1 MKIKDFND
9 RLKDS
14 ILIADGAMGS
24 LLHETVGAV
33 RCFDELNMTEP
44 EAVFRVHH
52 SYIAAGAQ
60 IIETNTFGANRF
72 KLAPIG
78 LGDDVHRL
86 NSRGVKIAREARE
99 SAAREVLI
107 AGSIGPLGIGVQ
119 ARHPEPDEIIDVFH
133 EQALALEER
142 GVDFFILETFS
153 YVDELMLAIDAIRS
167 FSGLPIVA
175 QLTYS
180 EEGTTYGDVNAF
192 LAATMLKDKNVQ
204 VIGANCTLGPQSLLP
219 ILRELASVD
228 GVCVSGMPN
237 AGFPKKEGD
246 RIVYPKSSP
255 EYFALFAREAAEAG
269 VRILGGCCGTTPAH
283 IRAMANQ
290 VKALKPGHA
299 HHAGAVVTVKE
310 PIVPVQQKEPES
322 KFWKKLQKKEFAVC
336 VEIDPPKGIALDR
349 IYEQVDKV
357 MASNKV
363 DCIDINSGAMAR
375 VGMDALIV
383 AGALEARGVET
394 VPHLTTRDQN
404 IIGLQAMLLGAWT
417 VGGVRNVLGIT
428 GDPPSVGD
436 YPETSGV
443 YEVDSVGLVKILS
456 RLNQGTD
463 WAGKTLGGQT
473 NFTIGVALNPVAD
486 DLDNEI
492 ARFHAKVEAGAHFA
506 MTQPLFDP
514 EHWHAFLKKLG
525 GKPAIPVLIGVWP
538 LNSYKQALRLNN
550 EVPGIMIPE
559 PLLKSMEAAGVSA
572 RERGFEVAR
581 EMLAWARSEL
591 AGAYLIPPFK
601 RYEEILEI
609 L

>member
-1 MKIKDFND
+1 MKISDFNG

-33 RCFDELNMTEP
+33 RCFDELNTTEP
-44 EAVFRVHH
+44 EAVFRVHQA
-52 SYIAAGAQ
+52 YIEAGAQ

-78 LGDDVHRL
+78 LGDDVQRL

-119 ARHPEPDEIIDVFH
+119 ARHPEPDEIINVFH

-180 EEGTTYGDVNAF
+180 EEGTTYGDVSPF

-219 ILRELASVD
+219 ILRELASVE
-228 GVCVSGMPN
+228 GVSVSGMPN

-299 HHAGAVVTVKE
+299 HHVGTVVTVKQ
-310 PIVPVQQKEPES
+310 PMVPVQQKEPES

-357 MASNKV
+357 MASGKV

-492 ARFHAKVEAGAHFA
+492 ERFHAKVEAGAHFA

-514 EHWHAFLKKLG
+514 EHWHVFLKKLG

-559 PLLKSMEAAGVSA
+559 PLLKSMEAAGVAA
-572 RERGFEVAR
+572 RERGFEVAK
-581 EMLAWARSEL
+581 EMLAWARTEL

>member
-1 MKIKDFND
+1 LKIQDFNE

-24 LLHETVGAV
+24 FLHEAVGPQ
-33 RCFDELNMTEP
+33 RCFDELNSTEP
-44 EAVFRVHH
+44 EAVFRVHQA
-52 SYIAAGAQ
+52 YIEAGAQ

-72 KLAPIG
+72 KLAPLG
-78 LGDDVHRL
+78 LAEEVQRL

-99 SAAREVLI
+99 SASREVLI
-107 AGSIGPLGIGVQ
+107 AGSIGPLGLGVQ
-119 ARHPEPDEIIDVFH
+119 SRHPEPEEIQDIFH

-142 GVDFFILETFS
+142 GVDFYILETFS
-153 YVDELMLAIDAIRS
+153 YIEELLLAIDAIRS

-175 QLTYS
+175 QLTYA
-180 EEGTTYGDVNAF
+180 EEGTTYGDVRPTNA
-192 LAATMLKDKNVQ
+192 AEQLKGKNVQ
-204 VIGANCTLGPQSLLP
+204 VIGANCTLGPQALLR
-219 ILRELASVD
+219 ILAELSAVD
-228 GVCVSGMPN
+228 NIRVSGMPN
-237 AGFPKKEGD
+237 AGFPKREGD

-255 EYFALFAREAAEAG
+255 EYFALFAREAAALG

-283 IRAMANQ
+283 IHAMAEA
-290 VKALKPGHA
+290 VKSLRPAKA
-299 HHAGAVVTVKE
+299 HHAAPSAEAVSK
-310 PIVPVQQKEPES
+310 PVAVADRDPES
-322 KFWKKLQKKEFAVC
+322 KFWKNLQAKKFTVC
-336 VEIDPPKGIALDR
+336 VEIDPPKGLSLER

-357 MASNKV
+357 MASKKV
-363 DCIDINSGAMAR
+363 DAIDINSGAMAR

-404 IIGLQAMLLGAWT
+404 IIGLQAALLGAWT
-417 VGGVRNVLGIT
+417 VGGVRNVLAIT

-443 YEVDSVGLVKILS
+443 YEVDSVGLVKVLH

-463 WAGKTLGGQT
+463 WAGKTLGGAT
-473 NFTIGVALNPVAD
+473 NFTIGVAVNPVAD
-486 DLDNEI
+486 DLENEI
-492 ARFHAKVEAGAHFA
+492 ERFHAKVEAGAHFA

-514 EHWHAFLKKLG
+514 KHWHAFLKKLG
-525 GKPAIPVLIGVWP
+525 ARPPIPILIGIWP

-550 EVPGIMIPE
+550 EVPGIVIPQ
-559 PLLKSMEAAGVSA
+559 PMLKSMEAAGAAA
-572 RERGFEVAR
+572 RDRGFEVAR
-581 EMLAWARSEL
+581 DMLAWARTEL

>member
-1 MKIKDFND
+1 MKIQDFNE

-24 LLHETVGAV
+24 MLHDAVGTV
-33 RCFDELNMTEP
+33 RCFDELNATEP
-44 EAVFRVHH
+44 EAVFRVHQA
-52 SYIAAGAQ
+52 YIEAGAQ

-72 KLAPIG
+72 KLAPLG
-78 LGDDVHRL
+78 LGDEAQRL

-99 SAAREVLI
+99 SASREVLI

-119 ARHPEPDEIIDVFH
+119 ARHPEPAQILSIFH

-142 GVDFFILETFS
+142 GVDLFILETFS
-153 YVDELMLAIDAIRS
+153 YIEELQLAIDAIRS
-167 FSGLPIVA
+167 FSSLPIIA

-180 EEGTTYGDVNAF
+180 EEGTTYGDMRPLVTTA
-192 LAATMLKDKNVQ
+192 MLRGKNVQ

-219 ILRELASVD
+219 ILQEIANASD
-228 GVCVSGMPN
+228 AAVSGMPN
-237 AGFPKKEGD
+237 AGFPKREGD

-255 EYFALFAREAAEAG
+255 EYFAEFAREAAAMG

-283 IRAMANQ
+283 IRAMAE
-290 VKALKPGHA
+290 
-299 HHAGAVVTVKE
+299 TVKSLR
-310 PIVPVQQKEPES
+310 PAKAHGSSVVVAATQPVASIAEREPES
-322 KFWKKLQKKEFAVC
+322 KLWKKFQSKEFVVC
-336 VEIDPPKGIALDR
+336 VEIDPPKGISLER

-357 MASNKV
+357 MASGKV
-363 DCIDINSGAMAR
+363 DAIDINSGAMAR

-404 IIGLQAMLLGAWT
+404 IIGLQAMLLGAWA

-436 YPETSGV
+436 YPEASGV
-443 YEVDSVGLVKILS
+443 YEVDSVGLTKILH

-486 DLDNEI
+486 ELDSEI
-492 ARFHAKVEAGAHFA
+492 ARFHAKIEAGAHFA

-514 EHWHAFLKKLG
+514 AHWYAFLKKFG
-525 GKPAIPVLIGVWP
+525 GPPPIPVLIGVWP

-550 EVPGIMIPE
+550 EVPGIVIPE
-559 PLLKSMEAAGVSA
+559 PLLKSMEAAGAAA

-581 EMLAWARSEL
+581 EMLAWARTEM

-601 RYEEILEI
+601 RYEEILEV

>member
-1 MKIKDFND
+1 VKIQDFD
-9 RLKDS
+9 ERLKDT

-24 LLHETVGAV
+24 MLHDAVGTV
-33 RCFDELNMTEP
+33 RCFDELNVTEP
-44 EAVFRVHH
+44 EAVFRVHQA
-52 SYIAAGAQ
+52 YIEAGAQ

-72 KLAPIG
+72 KLEPLG
-78 LGDDVHRL
+78 LGEDLQRL

-99 SAAREVLI
+99 SASREVLI

-119 ARHPEPDEIIDVFH
+119 ARHPEPEQILSIFH

-142 GVDFFILETFS
+142 GIDLFVLETFS
-153 YVDELMLAIDAIRS
+153 YIEELQLAIDAIRS
-167 FSGLPIVA
+167 FSSLPIIA
-175 QLTYS
+175 QLTYT
-180 EEGTTYGDVNAF
+180 EEGTTHGDMRPFVTTA
-192 LAATMLKDKNVQ
+192 MLKEKNVQ

-219 ILRELASVD
+219 ILQEIANGTD
-228 GVCVSGMPN
+228 FAVSGMPN
-237 AGFPKKEGD
+237 AGFPKREGD

-255 EYFALFAREAAEAG
+255 AYFAEFAREAAGIG

-283 IRAMANQ
+283 VQAMAEA
-290 VKALKPGHA
+290 VKSLRPAKAQGS
-299 HHAGAVVTVKE
+299 AVVVATAQPTVPLAE
-310 PIVPVQQKEPES
+310 REPES
-322 KFWKKLQKKEFAVC
+322 KLWKKLQRNEFVVC
-336 VEIDPPKGIALDR
+336 VEIDPPKGISLDR
-349 IYEQVDKV
+349 IFEQVDKV
-357 MASNKV
+357 MASTKV
-363 DCIDINSGAMAR
+363 DAIDINSGAMAR

-436 YPETSGV
+436 YPEASGV
-443 YEVDSVGLVKILS
+443 YEVDSVGLTKILR

-486 DLDNEI
+486 DVENEI
-492 ARFHAKVEAGAHFA
+492 ERFHAKIEAGAHFA
-506 MTQPLFDP
+506 MTQPLFDAA
-514 EHWHAFLKKLG
+514 HWHAFLKKLG
-525 GKPAIPVLIGVWP
+525 GKPPIPVLIGVWP

-550 EVPGIMIPE
+550 EVPGIVIPE
-559 PLLKSMEAAGVSA
+559 PLLKSMEAAGAAA
-572 RERGFEVAR
+572 RDRGFEVAR
-581 EMLAWARSEL
+581 EMLAWARTEM

-601 RYEEILEI
+601 RYEEVLEV

>member
-1 MKIKDFND
+1 VKIQDFND

-24 LLHETVGAV
+24 MLYEAVGSV
-33 RCFDELNMTEP
+33 RCFDELNATEP
-44 EAVFRVHH
+44 EAVFRVHQA
-52 SYIAAGAQ
+52 YIEAGAQ

-72 KLAPIG
+72 KLAPLG
-78 LGDDVHRL
+78 LGDEVQRL
-86 NSRGVKIAREARE
+86 NSRGVKVAREARE
-99 SAAREVLI
+99 AASREILI

-119 ARHPEPDEIIDVFH
+119 ARHPEPDQIRAIFH
-133 EQALALEER
+133 EQAMALEER

-153 YVDELMLAIDAIRS
+153 YIEEILLAIETIRS
-167 FSGLPIVA
+167 FSNLPIVA

-180 EEGTTYGDVNAF
+180 EEGTTFGDVRPF
-192 LAATMLKDKNVQ
+192 LAASLLKDKNVQ

-219 ILRELASVD
+219 ILQELSNSQS
-228 GVCVSGMPN
+228 CCTSGMPN
-237 AGFPKKEGD
+237 AGFPKREGD

-255 EYFALFAREAAEAG
+255 QYFAEFAREAAGLG

-283 IRAMANQ
+283 IRAMADA
-290 VKALKPGHA
+290 VKSLRPAKQHSA
-299 HHAGAVVTVKE
+299 ATVVAAAQPAPPAQE
-310 PIVPVQQKEPES
+310 RDPES
-322 KFWKKLQKKEFAVC
+322 KFWKRLQKKEFTVC

-349 IYEQVDKV
+349 IYEQVDRV
-357 MASNKV
+357 MASKKV
-363 DCIDINSGAMAR
+363 DAIDINSGAMAR
-375 VGMDALIV
+375 VGMDALVV
-383 AGALEARGVET
+383 AGALEAHGVET

-417 VGGVRNVLGIT
+417 VGGVRNILGIT

-443 YEVDSVGLVKILS
+443 YEVDSVGLVKILH

-473 NFTIGVALNPVAD
+473 NFTIGVAVNPVAD
-486 DLDNEI
+486 DLDVEI

-514 EHWHAFLKKLG
+514 EHWYAFLKKLG
-525 GKPAIPVLIGVWP
+525 GKVPIPVLIGVWP

-550 EVPGIMIPE
+550 EVPGIVIPE
-559 PLLKSMEAAGVSA
+559 PLLKSMEAAGASA
-572 RERGFEVAR
+572 RDRGFEVAR
-581 EMLAWARSEL
+581 DMLAWARTEL